1 MLEQMSISEL
11 LDQYESARRHNDQ
24 ELLKFDK
31 ESGWWCFI
39 CIYCGDKTKV
49 DKPTRGKPYHGNL
62 KFRIVR

>member
-1 MLEQMSISEL
+1 MIKKLKCKCGK
-11 LDQYESARRHNDQ
+11 DK
-24 ELLKFDK
+24 LLKFDK

-49 DKPTRGKPYHGNL
+49 DKPTKGKPYHGNL